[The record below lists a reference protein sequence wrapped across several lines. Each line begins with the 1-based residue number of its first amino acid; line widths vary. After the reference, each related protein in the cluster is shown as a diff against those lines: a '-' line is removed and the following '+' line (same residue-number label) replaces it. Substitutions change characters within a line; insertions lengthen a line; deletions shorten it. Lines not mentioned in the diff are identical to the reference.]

1 MIMKKNTMKTKK
13 SIILLSS
20 GLDSAVS
27 LALLKDSHN
36 IKLALTFDYG
46 QRAAKKELEA
56 SKKLCDYYQIEQKI
70 LSINWLKDITKTS
83 LLNEEENVPTP
94 QVDELDNFDKSSKSA
109 QNVWI
114 PNRNG
119 LFLNIAAS
127 FADADE
133 FTHIIFGANKEEGTT
148 FPDNTQEF
156 MDRINKTFE
165 YSTLQQPKVIAP
177 LITFDKTEIVKKAL
191 EINFPFELIQSCYFS
206 KEKHCGKCESCIRLK
221 RALINNN
228 AEDILGKIFE

>member
-1 MIMKKNTMKTKK
+1 MIMKMNTMKTKK

-27 LALLKDSHN
+27 LALLKESYN

-46 QRAAKKELEA
+46 QKAAKKELEA
-56 SKKLCDYYQIEQKI
+56 SNKLCAYYQTEQKI

-83 LLNEEENVPTP
+83 LLNEEENIPAP
-94 QVDELDNFDKSSKSA
+94 DIEEIDNIDKSVKTA
-109 QNVWI
+109 KNVWV

-127 FADADE
+127 FADADN

-156 MDRINKTFE
+156 IERINKTFE

-177 LITFDKTEIVKKAL
+177 LIDFDKTEIVKKAL

>member
-1 MIMKKNTMKTKK
+1 MIMKMNTMKTKK

-27 LALLKDSHN
+27 LALLKESYN

-46 QRAAKKELEA
+46 QKAAKKELES
-56 SKKLCDYYQIEQKI
+56 SKKLCDYYQTEQKI

-83 LLNEEENVPTP
+83 LLNEEENIPAP
-94 QVDELDNFDKSSKSA
+94 DIEEIDNLDKSVKTA
-109 QNVWI
+109 QNVWV

-127 FADADE
+127 FADADN

-156 MDRINKTFE
+156 IERINKTFE

-177 LITFDKTEIVKKAL
+177 LIDFDKTEIVKKAL

>member
-1 MIMKKNTMKTKK
+1 MNTMKTKK

-27 LALLKDSHN
+27 LALLKESYN

-46 QRAAKKELEA
+46 QKAAKKELEA
-56 SKKLCDYYQIEQKI
+56 SKKLCDYYQTEQKI

-83 LLNEEENVPTP
+83 LLNEEENIPAP
-94 QVDELDNFDKSSKSA
+94 DIEEIDNIDKSVKTA
-109 QNVWI
+109 KNVWV

-127 FADADE
+127 FADADN

-156 MDRINKTFE
+156 IERINKTFE

-177 LITFDKTEIVKKAL
+177 LIDFDKTEIVKKAL
-191 EINFPFELIQSCYFS
+191 EINFPFELIQSCYF
-206 KEKHCGKCESCIRLK
+206 
-221 RALINNN
+221 
-228 AEDILGKIFE
+228 